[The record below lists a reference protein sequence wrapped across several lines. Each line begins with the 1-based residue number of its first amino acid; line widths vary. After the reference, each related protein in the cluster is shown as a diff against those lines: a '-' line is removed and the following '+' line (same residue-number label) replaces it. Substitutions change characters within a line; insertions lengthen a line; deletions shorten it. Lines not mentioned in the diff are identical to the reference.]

1 MAKAAKQKG
10 LGRGLEALFAD
21 AQTRDFTTEESGGE
35 GVEMLKTDSIKPNS
49 TQPRKNFDEE
59 GMADLTASI
68 KEHGIIQPIIVRP
81 SGAGF
86 EIVAGERRYRAAR
99 AAGLKEVPAIVR
111 ELSDRDNML
120 FAIIENM
127 QREDLNPVEEAEG
140 LESMI
145 KGYGLTQEEV
155 SQSVGKSR
163 PYITNSLRLLKL
175 SPEIRKMIS
184 AGEISGAHG
193 RTLLA
198 CKDEKKR
205 LALAEKT
212 AREDLSVRALEEL
225 VKNKAKRKKALPRK
239 KDANVA
245 AVEEELKK
253 ALGTKVNIVRRG
265 KRGKIEIEYYSDD
278 ELERLIE
285 LLEGTSKE

>member
-1 MAKAAKQKG
+1 MANGGKQKG

-21 AQTRDFTTEESGGE
+21 APSREFTAEERNAE
-35 GVEMLKTDSIKPNS
+35 GVDMLGIDSIKPNAA
-49 TQPRKNFDEE
+49 QPRKKFDKESME
-59 GMADLTASI
+59 DLTASI

-81 SGAGF
+81 AGDGY

-99 AAGLKEVPAIVR
+99 AAGLKEVPALIR

-120 FAIIENM
+120 IAIIENM
-127 QREDLNPVEEAEG
+127 QREDLDPIEEAEG

-145 KGYGLTQEEV
+145 KGYGLTQEQV

-175 SPEIRKMIS
+175 SDEIKKMIS
-184 AGEISGAHG
+184 SGGISAAHG
-193 RTLLA
+193 RTLLG

-205 LALAEKT
+205 LQLAKKT
-212 AREDLSVRALEEL
+212 AEEDLSVRALEDM
-225 VKNKAKRKKALPRK
+225 VRGKTAKRKKPLARK
-239 KDANVA
+239 KDANLV
-245 AVEEELKK
+245 AVEDNLKK
-253 ALGTKVNIVRRG
+253 SLGTKVSVVRRG
-265 KRGKIEIEYYSDD
+265 KRGKIEIEYYSEE

-285 LLEGTSKE
+285 LLESVSE